1 MQLKRINCI
10 TQITPLFGWFIGLS
24 MDDAMLVSS
33 VLTNNRTGLIEHKAF
48 IELF

>member
-1 MQLKRINCI
+1 MFCYFPH
-10 TQITPLFGWFIGLS
+10 TTPLFDWFNGLF

-33 VLTNNRTGLIEHKAF
+33 VLTNNRTGLVEHKAV

>member
-1 MQLKRINCI
+1 MFCYFPH
-10 TQITPLFGWFIGLS
+10 TTPLFDWFNGLS